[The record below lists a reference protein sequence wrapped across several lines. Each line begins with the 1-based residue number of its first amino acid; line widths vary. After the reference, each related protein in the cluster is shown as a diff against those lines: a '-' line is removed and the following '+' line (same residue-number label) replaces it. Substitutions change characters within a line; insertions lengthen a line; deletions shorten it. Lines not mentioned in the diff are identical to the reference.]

1 MKNREEVINSLSEL
15 SNKMIMD
22 KECIETYAKSLGY
35 SLDLDEEFNNHFQSE
50 LRKMYPVVNYMYNE
64 PTWKRTLPL
73 SKVINIPDVML
84 FAICNPE
91 IYMVNRFYNIIEK
104 IDSKKRIIK
113 VERCGYFLTEL
124 MSCFNISF
132 IEVRKQSNGKDVY
145 YFDEENFN
153 KVNSVIMYSNVY
165 TTNAING
172 INDACKEAAK
182 RYETYY
188 DILKLFMEETELNNV
203 FPYIN
208 KYLLK
213 QALKS

>member
-22 KECIETYAKSLGY
+22 KECIEAYAKSLGY
-35 SLDLDEEFNNHFQSE
+35 SINLDEEFNNRFQSE
-50 LRKMYPVVNYMYNE
+50 LRKIHPVVNYMYNE

-73 SKVINIPDVML
+73 LKVINIPDVML

-104 IDSKKRIIK
+104 K
-113 VERCGYFLTEL
+113 V
-124 MSCFNISF
+124 
-132 IEVRKQSNGKDVY
+132 K
-145 YFDEENFN
+145 
-153 KVNSVIMYSNVY
+153 SVIMYSNVY

-172 INDACKEAAK
+172 INDTCKEAAK
-182 RYETYY
+182 QYETYY
-188 DILKLFMEETELNNV
+188 DILKLFMEEMELNKT

>member
-22 KECIETYAKSLGY
+22 KEYIETYAKSLGY

-50 LRKMYPVVNYMYNE
+50 LRKMYPVVNYIYNE

-73 SKVINIPDVML
+73 LKVINIPDVML

-153 KVNSVIMYSNVY
+153 NVY

-213 QALKS
+213 QTLKS

>member
-22 KECIETYAKSLGY
+22 KECIEAYAKSLGY
-35 SLDLDEEFNNHFQSE
+35 SINLDEEFNNRFQSE
-50 LRKMYPVVNYMYNE
+50 LRKIYPVVNYMYNE

-73 SKVINIPDVML
+73 LKVINIPDVML

-104 IDSKKRIIK
+104 IDSKKRTIK
-113 VERCGYFLTEL
+113 LERCGYFLTEL
-124 MSCFNISF
+124 MSCFDISF
-132 IEVRKQSNGKDVY
+132 IEVKHQTNEKDVY

-153 KVNSVIMYSNVY
+153 KVKSVIMYSNVY

-172 INDACKEAAK
+172 INDTCKEAAK
-182 RYETYY
+182 QYETYY
-188 DILKLFMEETELNNV
+188 DILKLFMEEMELNKT

>member
-35 SLDLDEEFNNHFQSE
+35 SLNLDEEFNNHFQSE
-50 LRKMYPVVNYMYNE
+50 LRKMYPVVNYIYK
-64 PTWKRTLPL
+64 WKRTLPL
-73 SKVINIPDVML
+73 LKVINIPDVML

-113 VERCGYFLTEL
+113 VERCGYFLTQL

>member
-35 SLDLDEEFNNHFQSE
+35 SLNLDEKFNNRFQTE
-50 LRKMYPVVNYMYNE
+50 LRKIYPVVNYMYNE
-64 PTWKRTLPL
+64 PTWKRTLHL
-73 SKVINIPDVML
+73 LKVTNISNVML

-104 IDSKKRIIK
+104 IDSKKRTIK

-165 TTNAING
+165 TTNAINS

-188 DILKLFMEETELNNV
+188 DILKLVMEETELNNV

>member
-35 SLDLDEEFNNHFQSE
+35 SLNLDEEFNNRFQSE
-50 LRKMYPVVNYMYNE
+50 LIKMYPVVNYMYNE
-64 PTWKRTLPL
+64 PTWKRTLHL
-73 SKVINIPDVML
+73 LKVTNISNVML

-104 IDSKKRIIK
+104 IDSKKRTIK

-132 IEVRKQSNGKDVY
+132 IEVRKQSNEKDVY

-165 TTNAING
+165 TTNAINS

-188 DILKLFMEETELNNV
+188 DILNLVMEETELNNV

>member
-35 SLDLDEEFNNHFQSE
+35 SINLDEEFNNHFQSE
-50 LRKMYPVVNYMYNE
+50 LRKMYPVVKYMYNE
-64 PTWKRTLPL
+64 PTWKRTLHL
-73 SKVINIPDVML
+73 LKVIDISDVML
-84 FAICNPE
+84 FTICNPE

-104 IDSKKRIIK
+104 IDSKKRTIK

-165 TTNAING
+165 TTNAINS

-188 DILKLFMEETELNNV
+188 DILNIVMEETELNNV

>member
-35 SLDLDEEFNNHFQSE
+35 SLNLDEEFNNRFQTE
-50 LRKMYPVVNYMYNE
+50 LRKIYPVVNYMYNE
-64 PTWKRTLPL
+64 PTWKRTLHL
-73 SKVINIPDVML
+73 LKVTNISNVML

-104 IDSKKRIIK
+104 IDSKKCTIK

-165 TTNAING
+165 TTNAINS

-188 DILKLFMEETELNNV
+188 DILKLVMEETELNNV

>member
-1 MKNREEVINSLSEL
+1 M
-15 SNKMIMD
+15 
-22 KECIETYAKSLGY
+22 
-35 SLDLDEEFNNHFQSE
+35 
-50 LRKMYPVVNYMYNE
+50 
-64 PTWKRTLPL
+64 
-73 SKVINIPDVML
+73 
-84 FAICNPE
+84 
-91 IYMVNRFYNIIEK
+91 
-104 IDSKKRIIK
+104 
-113 VERCGYFLTEL
+113 
-124 MSCFNISF
+124 
-132 IEVRKQSNGKDVY
+132 KDVY

>member
-1 MKNREEVINSLSEL
+1 M
-15 SNKMIMD
+15 
-22 KECIETYAKSLGY
+22 
-35 SLDLDEEFNNHFQSE
+35 
-50 LRKMYPVVNYMYNE
+50 VNYIYNE

-73 SKVINIPDVML
+73 LKVINIPDVML

>member
-50 LRKMYPVVNYMYNE
+50 LRKMYPVVNYIYNE

-73 SKVINIPDVML
+73 LKVINIPDVML

-104 IDSKKRIIK
+104 IDSKKRTIK

-124 MSCFNISF
+124 ISCFNISF

>member
-50 LRKMYPVVNYMYNE
+50 LRKMYPVVNYIYNE

-73 SKVINIPDVML
+73 LKVINIPDVML

-153 KVNSVIMYSNVY
+153 NVY

-213 QALKS
+213 QTLKS

>member
-35 SLDLDEEFNNHFQSE
+35 SINLDEEFNNYFQSE
-50 LRKMYPVVNYMYNE
+50 LRKMYPVVKYMYNE
-64 PTWKRTLPL
+64 PTWKRTLHL
-73 SKVINIPDVML
+73 LKVTNISDVML
-84 FAICNPE
+84 FVICNPE

-165 TTNAING
+165 TTNAINS

-188 DILKLFMEETELNNV
+188 DILKLVMGETELNNA

>member
-22 KECIETYAKSLGY
+22 KECIEAYAKSLGY
-35 SLDLDEEFNNHFQSE
+35 SINLDEEFNNRFQSE
-50 LRKMYPVVNYMYNE
+50 LRKIHPVVNYMYNE
-64 PTWKRTLPL
+64 ATWKRTLPL
-73 SKVINIPDVML
+73 LKVINIPDVML

-104 IDSKKRIIK
+104 IDSKKRTI
-113 VERCGYFLTEL
+113 
-124 MSCFNISF
+124 
-132 IEVRKQSNGKDVY
+132 
-145 YFDEENFN
+145 
-153 KVNSVIMYSNVY
+153 
-165 TTNAING
+165 
-172 INDACKEAAK
+172 KEAAK
-182 RYETYY
+182 QYETYY
-188 DILKLFMEETELNNV
+188 DILKLFMEEMELNKT

>member
-1 MKNREEVINSLSEL
+1 MKNQKEVFNSLLEL
-15 SNKMIMD
+15 SGKMITD
-22 KECIETYAKSLGY
+22 KESIETYAKSLGY
-35 SLDLDEEFNNHFQSE
+35 PLNLDEEFNNRFQTE
-50 LRKMYPVVNYMYNE
+50 LRKIYPVVNYMYNE
-64 PTWKRTLPL
+64 PTWKRTLYL
-73 SKVINIPDVML
+73 LKVTNISDVML

-104 IDSKKRIIK
+104 IDSKKRTIK
-113 VERCGYFLTEL
+113 LERCGYYLTEL
-124 MSCFNISF
+124 MSCFDISF
-132 IEVRKQSNGKDVY
+132 IEVKHQTNEKDVY
-145 YFDEENFN
+145 YFDKENFN
-153 KVNSVIMYSNVY
+153 KVKNVIMYSNVY

-188 DILKLFMEETELNNV
+188 DILKLFMEETELNKT

>member
-22 KECIETYAKSLGY
+22 KECIEAYAKS
-35 SLDLDEEFNNHFQSE
+35 LDEEFNNRFQSE
-50 LRKMYPVVNYMYNE
+50 LRKIHPVVNYMYNE
-64 PTWKRTLPL
+64 ATWKRTLPL
-73 SKVINIPDVML
+73 LKVINIPDVML

-104 IDSKKRIIK
+104 IDSKKRTIK
-113 VERCGYFLTEL
+113 LERCGYFLTEL
-124 MSCFNISF
+124 MSCFDISF
-132 IEVRKQSNGKDVY
+132 IEVKHQTNEKDVY

-153 KVNSVIMYSNVY
+153 KVKSVIMYSNVY

-172 INDACKEAAK
+172 INDTCKEAAK
-182 RYETYY
+182 QYETYY
-188 DILKLFMEETELNNV
+188 DILKLFMEEMELNKT